1 MVLFFMFFFIQ
12 YLYKSREKTKM
23 KTQRIFIRLDE
34 KEKEKI
40 KKNAEKYGISISQLM
55 LKTYEKNHENYEKK
69 LEYLHKKDEIYANV
83 LKTLKSARNN
93 ENQLLLELRAAK
105 SLMELSHHHIP
116 TQSKNLI
123 QILHEIEQNQVI
135 LMELSNI
142 LLNFVKETAHNDDN

>member
-1 MVLFFMFFFIQ
+1 
-12 YLYKSREKTKM
+12 M

-69 LEYLHKKDEIYANV
+69 LEHLHKKDEIYANV

-93 ENQLLLELRAAK
+93 ENQLLLELRAAN
-105 SLMELSHHHIP
+105 SLMKLSHHHIP
-116 TQSKNLI
+116 TQTKNLI
-123 QILHEIEQNQVI
+123 QILDEIEQNQVI

>member
-1 MVLFFMFFFIQ
+1 
-12 YLYKSREKTKM
+12 M

-55 LKTYEKNHENYEKK
+55 LKTYEKK

-93 ENQLLLELRAAK
+93 ENQLLLELRAAN
-105 SLMELSHHHIP
+105 SLMKLSHHHIP
-116 TQSKNLI
+116 TQTKNLI
-123 QILHEIEQNQVI
+123 QILDEIEQNQVI